1 MPSKIVLI
9 GTGGTIAGLA
19 PDAANAGQYQAAQLS
34 VQALLQGLPAWG
46 GEGGAAPVEALQ
58 LAQIDSKDM
67 DDAVWRALL
76 QACHS
81 AMLDPQ
87 VRAVVITHG
96 TDTIEET
103 AWFLQEC
110 LGHLPKPVV
119 LTCAMRP
126 ANALMP
132 DGPQNL
138 RDALAVAASATWLPE
153 VVVVAEREVH
163 AARWVQK
170 MHPHRL
176 QAFGSGEQ
184 GPVGWVE
191 NGGVRWAGAMRTETP
206 AGMPPG
212 YRGAQAAQRL
222 AQAEGPWPW
231 VEVVGSHAGA
241 RPELVAALLQA
252 GVQGLVLACTGN
264 GTLHQALLAGAQQ
277 ARRQGVPVWRSSRCA
292 LGQILEPGVALRPP
306 LQWQPDAEAPPASSL
321 GAVKARV
328 SLQLELLGL
337 FGKNGVEKGM
347 ASG

>member
-1 MPSKIVLI
+1 MSLKIVLI

-19 PDAANAGQYQAAQLS
+19 PDVANAGQYQAAQLP
-34 VQALLQGLPAWG
+34 VEALLQGLPG
-46 GEGGAAPVEALQ
+46 TGEGDALPMQSLQ

-67 DDAVWRALL
+67 DDAVWLALL

-81 AMLDPQ
+81 AMVDPQ

-138 RDALAVAASATWLPE
+138 RDALVVAASDTWLPE
-153 VVVVAEREVH
+153 VVVVADREVH

-184 GPVGWVE
+184 GSVGWVE
-191 NGGVRWAGAMRTETP
+191 NGRVRWACP
-206 AGMPPG
+206 AAAASDAQPG
-212 YRGAQAAQRL
+212 YTGAQAGALL
-222 AQAEGPWPW
+222 AQVAGPWPW
-231 VEVVGSHAGA
+231 VEVVMSHAGA
-241 RPELVAALLQA
+241 RPEMVGALLQL
-252 GVQGLVLACTGN
+252 GVKGLVLACTGN
-264 GTLHQALLAGAQQ
+264 GTLHHALMLGADQ
-277 ARRQGVPVWRSSRCA
+277 ARGQSVPVWRSTRCA
-292 LGQILEPGVALRPP
+292 LGQILESEPAALRPP
-306 LQWQPDAEAPPASSL
+306 LQWRQGTDAPPACALSP
-321 GAVKARV
+321 VKARV
-328 SLQLELLGL
+328 SMQLRLMGC
-337 FGKNGVEKGM
+337 
-347 ASG
+347 

>member
-34 VQALLQGLPAWG
+34 VQALLQGLPGSDAV
-46 GEGGAAPVEALQ
+46 PVEAVQ

-81 AMLDPQ
+81 AMLNPE

-110 LGHLPKPVV
+110 LGRLPKPVV

-138 RDALAVAASATWLPE
+138 RDALAVATTEAGLPE
-153 VVVVAEREVH
+153 VVVVADREVH

-170 MHPHRL
+170 IHPHRL

-184 GPVGWVE
+184 GPAGWVE
-191 NGGVRWAGAMRTETP
+191 NGRVRWAYAAAADARP
-206 AGMPPG
+206 D
-212 YRGAQAAQRL
+212 YRGEQAVQAL
-222 AQAEGPWPW
+222 AQAGQPWPW
-231 VEVVGSHAGA
+231 VEVVTSHAGA
-241 RPELVAALLQA
+241 RTELIPALLQA

-264 GTLHQALLAGAQQ
+264 GTLHQAMEAGVAQ
-277 ARRQGVPVWRSSRCA
+277 AHRQGVPVWRSSRCA
-292 LGQILEPGVALRPP
+292 LGQILEASPA
-306 LQWQPDAEAPPASSL
+306 AEAPPASALS
-321 GAVKARV
+321 AVKARV
-328 SLQLELLGL
+328 SLQLRLLGL
-337 FGKNGVEKGM
+337 
-347 ASG
+347 